1 MISDYNRLSGLQKV
15 AILFSILGESLALN
29 LVKELDKTE
38 LRKIR
43 AAMRGVNS
51 VAFAVKKQVMEE
63 FYFSF
68 VSEKF
73 QEEEES
79 DEPKKPFAFLD
90 DLTDEQLIALLI
102 TETPRVIAIT
112 LAQLSS
118 DKRMLVLNRISEEE
132 KGQVLLNI
140 GNLDDVPLEAVVQIA
155 NKLQK
160 KSRQLPKTV
169 AFSRGGGKDL
179 ADLLGEMEAE
189 DEEMFMTNLE
199 QENLNLKIQLQ
210 ELGSLRGENI
220 RLRKITRESIT
231 TSKKQTIVKVIN
243 NSASPNKKVVLIDK
257 GKSHGIYIGQNV
269 IGTKGLVGQ
278 IIEVNSLSSKVVLIT
293 EPSHDVPGQINRT
306 GEKVIISGSQEKR
319 KLIVNYANTNS
330 DIKEG
335 DVVSTSGIGNRFKPM
350 IPINKIIRVSNEL
363 NVEFKKIEIIPFE
376 NPENMPELIL
386 IWDYKPKETNNE

>member
-29 LVKELDKTE
+29 LIKELDKTE

-43 AAMRGVNS
+43 AAMRGVDS
-51 VAFAVKKQVMEE
+51 VAFTVKKQVMEE

-90 DLTDEQLIALLI
+90 DLTNEQLIALLI

-160 KSRQLPKTV
+160 KARQLPKTV

-189 DEEMFMTNLE
+189 DEQMFMSNLE
-199 QENLNLKIQLQ
+199 QEDPDLAEAVKKY
-210 ELGSLRGENI
+210 R
-220 RLRKITRESIT
+220 ITFESIFEIFPDNLLRDLMNAVDLDAIAMALKGMDK
-231 TSKKQTIVKVIN
+231 SINDKVIGVLPKKKQAMFTPVEGAAAKREVDDARKAIVSAAKQMERDGAFKLEDLLGGGETI
-243 NSASPNKKVVLIDK
+243 
-257 GKSHGIYIGQNV
+257 
-269 IGTKGLVGQ
+269 
-278 IIEVNSLSSKVVLIT
+278 E
-293 EPSHDVPGQINRT
+293 
-306 GEKVIISGSQEKR
+306 
-319 KLIVNYANTNS
+319 
-330 DIKEG
+330 
-335 DVVSTSGIGNRFKPM
+335 
-350 IPINKIIRVSNEL
+350 
-363 NVEFKKIEIIPFE
+363 
-376 NPENMPELIL
+376 
-386 IWDYKPKETNNE
+386 

>member
-73 QEEEES
+73 QEEES
-79 DEPKKPFAFLD
+79 DEPKKPFAFLS

-132 KGQVLLNI
+132 KGQVLLSI

-155 NKLQK
+155 SKLQK
-160 KSRQLPKTV
+160 KARQLPKTV

-179 ADLLGEMEAE
+179 ADLLGEMKAE
-189 DEEMFMTNLE
+189 DEQMFMTNLE
-199 QENLNLKIQLQ
+199 QENP
-210 ELGSLRGENI
+210 ELAEAVKKYR
-220 RLRKITRESIT
+220 ITFESIFEIFPDNLLRDLMNAVDLDAIAMALKGIDK
-231 TSKKQTIVKVIN
+231 SINDKVIGVLPKKKQAMFTPVEGAAAKREVDDARKVIV
-243 NSASPNKKVVLIDK
+243 SAAKQMERDGAFKLEDLL
-257 GKSHGIYIGQNV
+257 GG
-269 IGTKGLVGQ
+269 
-278 IIEVNSLSSKVVLIT
+278 
-293 EPSHDVPGQINRT
+293 
-306 GEKVIISGSQEKR
+306 GE
-319 KLIVNYANTNS
+319 T
-330 DIKEG
+330 
-335 DVVSTSGIGNRFKPM
+335 
-350 IPINKIIRVSNEL
+350 
-363 NVEFKKIEIIPFE
+363 VE
-376 NPENMPELIL
+376 
-386 IWDYKPKETNNE
+386 

>member
-29 LVKELDKTE
+29 LVKDLDKTE

-90 DLTDEQLIALLI
+90 GLTDEQLIALLI

-189 DEEMFMTNLE
+189 DEQMFMSNLE
-199 QENLNLKIQLQ
+199 QENP
-210 ELGSLRGENI
+210 ELAEAVKKYR
-220 RLRKITRESIT
+220 ITFESIFEIFPDNLLRDLMNAVDLDGIAMALKGMDK
-231 TSKKQTIVKVIN
+231 SINDKVIGVLPKKKQAMFTPVEGAAAKREVDDARKGIV
-243 NSASPNKKVVLIDK
+243 SAAKQMERDGAFKLEDLL
-257 GKSHGIYIGQNV
+257 GG
-269 IGTKGLVGQ
+269 
-278 IIEVNSLSSKVVLIT
+278 
-293 EPSHDVPGQINRT
+293 
-306 GEKVIISGSQEKR
+306 GE
-319 KLIVNYANTNS
+319 T
-330 DIKEG
+330 
-335 DVVSTSGIGNRFKPM
+335 
-350 IPINKIIRVSNEL
+350 
-363 NVEFKKIEIIPFE
+363 VE
-376 NPENMPELIL
+376 
-386 IWDYKPKETNNE
+386 

>member
-51 VAFAVKKQVMEE
+51 VAFGVKKQVMEE

-73 QEEEES
+73 QDEEES
-79 DEPKKPFAFLD
+79 DEPKKPFSFLEN
-90 DLTDEQLIALLI
+90 LTDEQLIALLI

-132 KGQVLLNI
+132 KGQVLLSI

-179 ADLLGEMEAE
+179 ADLLGEMDVE
-189 DEEMFMTNLE
+189 DEQMFMTNLE
-199 QENLNLKIQLQ
+199 QENP
-210 ELGSLRGENI
+210 ELAEAVKKYR
-220 RLRKITRESIT
+220 ITFESIFEIFPDNLLRDLMNAVDLD
-231 TSKKQTIVKVIN
+231 SIAMALKGVDKSINDKVIGVLPKKKQAMFT
-243 NSASPNKKVVLIDK
+243 P
-257 GKSHGIYIGQNV
+257 
-269 IGTKGLVGQ
+269 
-278 IIEVNSLSSKVVLIT
+278 IE
-293 EPSHDVPGQINRT
+293 GAAA
-306 GEKVIISGSQEKR
+306 KR
-319 KLIVNYANTNS
+319 EVDDAQ
-330 DIKEG
+330 
-335 DVVSTSGIGNRFKPM
+335 
-350 IPINKIIRVSNEL
+350 KIIVSAAKQMERDGAFKL
-363 NVEFKKIEIIPFE
+363 EDLLGGGETVE
-376 NPENMPELIL
+376 
-386 IWDYKPKETNNE
+386 

>member
-79 DEPKKPFAFLD
+79 DEPKKPFAFLG

-189 DEEMFMTNLE
+189 DEQMFMSNLE
-199 QENLNLKIQLQ
+199 QENP
-210 ELGSLRGENI
+210 ELAEAVKKYR
-220 RLRKITRESIT
+220 ITFESIFEIFPDNLLRDLMNAVDLDGIAMALKGMDK
-231 TSKKQTIVKVIN
+231 SINDKVIGVLPKKKQAMFTPVEGAAAKREVDDARKGIVSAAKQMERDGAFKLEDLLGGGETI
-243 NSASPNKKVVLIDK
+243 
-257 GKSHGIYIGQNV
+257 
-269 IGTKGLVGQ
+269 
-278 IIEVNSLSSKVVLIT
+278 E
-293 EPSHDVPGQINRT
+293 
-306 GEKVIISGSQEKR
+306 
-319 KLIVNYANTNS
+319 
-330 DIKEG
+330 
-335 DVVSTSGIGNRFKPM
+335 
-350 IPINKIIRVSNEL
+350 
-363 NVEFKKIEIIPFE
+363 
-376 NPENMPELIL
+376 
-386 IWDYKPKETNNE
+386 

>member
-51 VAFAVKKQVMEE
+51 VAFSVKKQVMEE

-189 DEEMFMTNLE
+189 DEQMFMSNLE
-199 QENLNLKIQLQ
+199 QENP
-210 ELGSLRGENI
+210 ELAEAVKKYR
-220 RLRKITRESIT
+220 ITFESIFEIFPDNLLRDLMNAVDLDGIAMALKGMDK
-231 TSKKQTIVKVIN
+231 SINDKVIGVLPKKKQAMFTPVEGAAAKREVDDARKGIV
-243 NSASPNKKVVLIDK
+243 SAAKQMERDGAFKLEDLL
-257 GKSHGIYIGQNV
+257 GG
-269 IGTKGLVGQ
+269 
-278 IIEVNSLSSKVVLIT
+278 
-293 EPSHDVPGQINRT
+293 
-306 GEKVIISGSQEKR
+306 GE
-319 KLIVNYANTNS
+319 T
-330 DIKEG
+330 
-335 DVVSTSGIGNRFKPM
+335 
-350 IPINKIIRVSNEL
+350 
-363 NVEFKKIEIIPFE
+363 VE
-376 NPENMPELIL
+376 
-386 IWDYKPKETNNE
+386 

>member
-51 VAFAVKKQVMEE
+51 VAFSVKKQVMEE

-73 QEEEES
+73 QDEEES

-90 DLTDEQLIALLI
+90 ELTDEQLIALLI

-160 KSRQLPKTV
+160 KSKQLPQTV

-179 ADLLGEMEAE
+179 ADLLGEMDAE
-189 DEEMFMTNLE
+189 DEQMFMSNLE
-199 QENLNLKIQLQ
+199 QDNP
-210 ELGSLRGENI
+210 ELAESVKKYR
-220 RLRKITRESIT
+220 ITFESIFEIFPDNLLRDLMNAVDLDGIAMALKGMDK
-231 TSKKQTIVKVIN
+231 SINDKVIGVLPKKKQAMFTPVEGAAAKREVDDARKTIV
-243 NSASPNKKVVLIDK
+243 SAAKQMERDGAFKLEDLL
-257 GKSHGIYIGQNV
+257 GG
-269 IGTKGLVGQ
+269 
-278 IIEVNSLSSKVVLIT
+278 
-293 EPSHDVPGQINRT
+293 
-306 GEKVIISGSQEKR
+306 GE
-319 KLIVNYANTNS
+319 T
-330 DIKEG
+330 
-335 DVVSTSGIGNRFKPM
+335 
-350 IPINKIIRVSNEL
+350 
-363 NVEFKKIEIIPFE
+363 VE
-376 NPENMPELIL
+376 
-386 IWDYKPKETNNE
+386 

>member
-189 DEEMFMTNLE
+189 DEQMFMSNLE
-199 QENLNLKIQLQ
+199 QENP
-210 ELGSLRGENI
+210 ELAEAVKKYR
-220 RLRKITRESIT
+220 ITFESIFEIFPDNLLRDLMNAVDLDGIAMALKGMDK
-231 TSKKQTIVKVIN
+231 SINDKVIGVLPKKKQAMFTPIEGAAAKREVDDARKGIV
-243 NSASPNKKVVLIDK
+243 SAAKQMERDGAFKLEDLL
-257 GKSHGIYIGQNV
+257 GG
-269 IGTKGLVGQ
+269 
-278 IIEVNSLSSKVVLIT
+278 
-293 EPSHDVPGQINRT
+293 
-306 GEKVIISGSQEKR
+306 GE
-319 KLIVNYANTNS
+319 T
-330 DIKEG
+330 
-335 DVVSTSGIGNRFKPM
+335 
-350 IPINKIIRVSNEL
+350 
-363 NVEFKKIEIIPFE
+363 VE
-376 NPENMPELIL
+376 
-386 IWDYKPKETNNE
+386 